1 MFLAQFITQFPN
13 VVIGLFAV
21 VIFVVFYVVSGAK
34 NDVVM
39 NVPFIN
45 MGGYNIRMYYPKRDV
60 FTHIDYTKNQYSG
73 NEYLQKYADSI
84 DGMPIDQY
92 TSCRDL
98 HYKIWC
104 IENGE
109 FTGDTWYKLM
119 MISLSKGYQNL
130 LNEILS

>member
-1 MFLAQFITQFPN
+1 MQNSGILRLRHCRILKFVLNLWLLTTFLH
-13 VVIGLFAV
+13 G
-21 VIFVVFYVVSGAK
+21 
-34 NDVVM
+34 
-39 NVPFIN
+39 
-45 MGGYNIRMYYPKRDV
+45 MYYPKRDV
-60 FTHIDYTKNQYSG
+60 FTHIDYTKKQYSG
-73 NEYLQKYADSI
+73 NEYIQKYADSI

-109 FTGDTWYKLM
+109 FTRDTWYKLM